1 MRKLAVAV
9 VTALLVPAAARAQPV
24 SSPSGPGPD
33 TYLELRAGGFLPQ
46 HDDLDVLDAGW
57 EIGGAFGARFS
68 PYLGV
73 EAGVGY
79 LRATAVESGV
89 THTFSDV
96 PITATLRLRAPYK
109 VAEFSLLGG
118 VGLHVASI
126 SDEQQLSG
134 AAPETTF
141 SDTAAAFG
149 FHVGASAAFNLSP
162 TMVVGV
168 DVRRTFAEPKFDG
181 VGARIDALHVLLAL
195 GYHF

>member
-1 MRKLAVAV
+1 MRKLAFAV
-9 VTALLVPAAARAQPV
+9 VTALLVPAGARAQPV

-33 TYLELRAGGFLPQ
+33 TYLELRAGGFMPQ
-46 HDDLDVLDAGW
+46 HEDLDVLDPGW

-68 PYLGV
+68 PYVGV

-79 LRATAVESGV
+79 LRATGTQSGSGI
-89 THTFSDV
+89 TRTFSDV

-118 VGLHVASI
+118 VGLHVASL
-126 SDEQQLSG
+126 SDD
-134 AAPETTF
+134 AALAGVERF
-141 SDTAAAFG
+141 SDTATAFG
-149 FHVGASAAFNLSP
+149 FHVGAAAAFNLSP

-181 VGARIDALHVLLAL
+181 FEARIDALHVLLTL
-195 GYHF
+195 GYHL

>member
-1 MRKLAVAV
+1 MKTLAVAV
-9 VTALLVPAAARAQPV
+9 VVALLVPAAARAQPV
-24 SSPSGPGPD
+24 SSLSGPGPD
-33 TYLELRAGGFLPQ
+33 TYLELRAGGFVPQ
-46 HDDLDVLDAGW
+46 HEDLDFLDAGW
-57 EIGGAFGARFS
+57 EIAGAFGARFS

-73 EAGVGY
+73 EAGLGY
-79 LRATAVESGV
+79 LRGTEWEPGFKR
-89 THTFSDV
+89 TFSDV

-126 SDEQQLSG
+126 SEEQRLSG
-134 AAPETTF
+134 SAPVTTF

-162 TMVVGV
+162 TMVVGF

-181 VGARIDALHVLLAL
+181 VGARIDALHILLAL